1 MQPCRYDLGKNLAEK
16 HRGIIRDLQEAVQ
29 DKIDEKRALG
39 ESSDEESSDTEEPTS
54 PELTPAMS
62 PQSCELAG
70 ILHPENVKS
79 SCIKN

>member
-1 MQPCRYDLGKNLAEK
+1 LLNIQSCSYDLGKNLAEK

-39 ESSDEESSDTEEPTS
+39 ESSDEESSETEEPAS
-54 PELTPAMS
+54 PELAPAMS

-70 ILHPENVKS
+70 LLHPEKV
-79 SCIKN
+79 